1 MLDEHIGFAVLKQGR
16 CALTLPLSMECGPSM
31 YYTYYNSSKK
41 LKCCSINRVG
51 SYPPSALFRPEPKRT
66 MQTLQI
72 GNDWITD
79 RPGGLNRY
87 YGEMLAHLPEHGIQV
102 HGMVLG
108 REDIARSTEGVVSPF
123 ALASDHILLRLRA
136 ARRAALRS
144 IRANNID
151 LVAVH
156 FALYGFPIADKL
168 SKIPTVVHFQGPWA
182 SESKVEGRSSISHRL
197 KVAIENSVYH
207 RANRLLVLSSAFKG
221 ELLQR
226 YGVSEELI
234 RVIPAGVNGHRFN
247 TSQSREEA
255 RNRLGWP
262 QNRRIILAVRRQ
274 VRRMGLENLIDA
286 TKELV
291 RTHGDILVLLGG
303 SGPITQELKKRIS
316 EYGLEE
322 NVMLLG
328 RIDDADLPSAYR
340 AANMT
345 VIPTQA
351 LEGFGLISLES
362 LASGTPAFVTPIG
375 GLPETIM
382 PFAPQCV
389 FEDAST
395 GAMIARLDEVLK
407 GSISIP
413 SDEDSNSYAMR
424 NFGWSVIAGRLA
436 EVYREA
442 LR

>member
-1 MLDEHIGFAVLKQGR
+1 
-16 CALTLPLSMECGPSM
+16 
-31 YYTYYNSSKK
+31 
-41 LKCCSINRVG
+41 
-51 SYPPSALFRPEPKRT
+51 

-108 REDIARSTEGVVSPF
+108 REQIAISTHGTVRPF
-123 ALASDHILLRLRA
+123 ALASDHIVLRLKS
-136 ARRAALRS
+136 ARRAALES
-144 IRANNID
+144 IKENKID

-168 SKIPTVVHFQGPWA
+168 SKIPTVMHFQGPWA
-182 SESKVEGRSSISHRL
+182 GESKVEGRSNLSHRL

-207 RANRLLVLSSAFKG
+207 RANRLLVLSSAFKT
-221 ELLQR
+221 ELLRR

-234 RVIPAGVNGHRFN
+234 RVIPAGVNGERFN
-247 TSQSREEA
+247 IVQSRAEA
-255 RNRLGWP
+255 RDRLDWP
-262 QNRRIILAVRRQ
+262 QDRRIILAVRRQ

-286 TKELV
+286 TQVLAK
-291 RTHGDILVLLGG
+291 THPDILVLLGG
-303 SGPITQELKKRIS
+303 SGPIAGELKRRIS
-316 EYGLEE
+316 EYALKD
-322 NVMLLG
+322 NIRLLG

-345 VIPTQA
+345 VIPTQS

-382 PFAPQCV
+382 PFAPQCI
-389 FEDAST
+389 FEDSST
-395 GAMIARLDEVLK
+395 GAITARLDEVLK
-407 GSISIP
+407 GSIHLP
-413 SDEDSNSYAMR
+413 TDEACNAYAMR

-442 LR
+442 LA